1 VLNHFNKIITVT
13 ALLFISVSSQSF
25 AQKAP
30 EFSLDSDKGKITLSA
45 YKGKV
50 VYVDFWASWCKP
62 CKKSFPFMNEMQT
75 KYSKN
80 GFKIIGVN
88 LDSERSAATKFL
100 QKNKVNFTVAYD
112 PKGETPSLYKLRVM
126 PTSYLID
133 RKGNLVNIHKG
144 FKEDQKD
151 KLEKLIVQALNK
163 K

>member
-1 VLNHFNKIITVT
+1 
-13 ALLFISVSSQSF
+13 
-25 AQKAP
+25 
-30 EFSLDSDKGKITLSA
+30 
-45 YKGKV
+45 
-50 VYVDFWASWCKP
+50 
-62 CKKSFPFMNEMQT
+62 MNDMQA